1 MTGMGRDD
9 HERDV
14 RAARAA
20 SGHLSVD
27 GMTRSKRDVVHRL
40 HAQGRVERA
49 GTVEPNHDRRN
60 DCLPGDCRSRQ
71 VER

>member
-40 HAQGRVERA
+40 HAQGRVEREGA
-49 GTVEPNHDRRN
+49 AASNHDRRN
-60 DCLPGDCRSRQ
+60 DRLSGDYLSRQ
-71 VER
+71 VEW